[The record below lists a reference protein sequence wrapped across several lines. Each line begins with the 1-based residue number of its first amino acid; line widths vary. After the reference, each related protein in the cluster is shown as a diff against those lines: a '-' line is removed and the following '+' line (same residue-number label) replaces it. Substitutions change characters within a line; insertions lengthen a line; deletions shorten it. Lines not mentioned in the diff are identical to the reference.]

1 MANLKSL
8 AKDTAIYGLSSIIGR
23 FLNYLLVPIYTFSM
37 PASTGDYGVQTN
49 IYAYVALLLP
59 ILTFGMETTF
69 FRFANKEG
77 EDPQKVYSTIL
88 YLVGGVGLAFVLLVL
103 ALLGP
108 IARGMHYSG
117 HENYIWP
124 MAIVAAL
131 DAFQAIPFAYLRYSK
146 KAMKFAMLKC
156 LFIVVNIVL
165 NLSYFIL
172 VPLLY
177 KNEATRPLVSAF
189 FDGQVRVEWIF
200 YINLAC
206 TSLVTLFFRKE
217 LTGFRY
223 VFDPA
228 LAKRLLSYSWPILVF
243 GIAGI
248 LNQTADK
255 LIFPFVSSHVG
266 KEVNVQLGI
275 YGACVKIAM
284 IMTLF
289 TQAFRY
295 AYEPFVFGKSND
307 KDSKET
313 YAAAMKYF
321 LIFTI
326 MAFLIVCGYLDI
338 IKQVVIAPDY
348 WEGLGVTPVVMLS
361 GILLG
366 TYFNLSMWYKL
377 LDKTWYGMWFS
388 FAGCAVLIAVN
399 VLLIPK
405 YSYMACA
412 WGGVAGYGTATI
424 LSYVFERRN
433 YPIPYQWGRIFSYVA
448 LAAVLYAAMRL
459 VPQVLPGW
467 HTLAY
472 AAVNTVLI
480 LVYVAYTVRMDFP
493 LANLPY
499 VGKYFR
505 RKH

>member
-1 MANLKSL
+1 MANLRSL
-8 AKDTAIYGLSSIIGR
+8 AKDTAIYGMSSIIGR

-37 PASTGDYGVQTN
+37 PASSGDYGIQTN
-49 IYAYVALLLP
+49 IYAYVALMLP

-77 EDPQKVYSTIL
+77 EDPKRVYSTVL
-88 YLVGGVGLAFVLLVL
+88 YMVGGVCLAFVLFVL
-103 ALLGP
+103 AFINP
-108 IARGMHYSG
+108 ISEWMHYEG
-117 HENYIWP
+117 HSEYIWP

-131 DAFQAIPFAYLRYSK
+131 DAFQCIPFAYLRYSR
-146 KAMKFAMLKC
+146 KALKFAMLKC
-156 LFIVVNIVL
+156 LFIVLNIVL
-165 NLSYFIL
+165 NLMYFIA
-172 VPLLY
+172 VPMLY
-177 KNEATRPLVSAF
+177 ENESTRHIVSSF

-200 YINLAC
+200 YINLIC
-206 TSLVTLFFRKE
+206 TSLVTFFFRKE
-217 LTGFRY
+217 LTGFKY
-223 VFDPA
+223 VFDA
-228 LAKRLLSYSWPILVF
+228 RLAKRMLNYSWPILVF

-255 LIFPFVSSHVG
+255 LIFPFVSSHAG

-295 AYEPFVFGKSND
+295 AYEPFVFGKSKEKN
-307 KDSKET
+307 SRET

-321 LIFTI
+321 LIFAI
-326 MAFLIVCGYLDI
+326 LAFLIVCGYLDI
-338 IKQVVIAPDY
+338 IKRIVIAPDY
-348 WEGLGVTPVVMLS
+348 WEGLKVTPIVMLS

-377 LDKTWYGMWFS
+377 IDKTWFGMIFS
-388 FAGCAVLIAVN
+388 IAGCAVLIAVN
-399 VLLIPK
+399 IIFIPK

-424 LSYVFERRN
+424 LSYIFERKY
-433 YPIPYQWGRIFSYVA
+433 YPIPYQKGRIFSYA
-448 LAAVLYAAMRL
+448 LLAAVLFGAMQAIPEL
-459 VPQVLPGW
+459 LPGM
-467 HTLAY
+467 HP
-472 AAVNTVLI
+472 AVYICANTVLI
-480 LVYVAYTVRMDFP
+480 IIYIAYMSKKDFP
-493 LANLPY
+493 LKNLPV

-505 RKH
+505 

>member
-37 PASTGDYGVQTN
+37 PASSGDYGIQTN

-77 EDPQKVYSTIL
+77 EDPKKVYSTIL
-88 YLVGGVGLAFVLLVL
+88 FLVGGVGLIFILLIL
-103 ALLGP
+103 SFLNP
-108 IARGMHYSG
+108 ISSWLHYEG
-117 HENYIWP
+117 HANYIWP

-146 KAMKFAMLKC
+146 KAIKFAALKC
-156 LFIVVNIVL
+156 LFIIVNIIL
-165 NLSYFIL
+165 NLGYFIL

-177 KNEATRPLVSAF
+177 ENENTRQLVSGF
-189 FDGQVRVEWIF
+189 FDGQVKVEWIF
-200 YINLAC
+200 YINLVC
-206 TSLVTLFFRKE
+206 TSIVTLFFRKE
-217 LTGFRY
+217 LTGFKY
-223 VFDPA
+223 VFDWT
-228 LAKRLLSYSWPILVF
+228 LAKRMLKYSWPILVF

-295 AYEPFVFGKSND
+295 AYEPFVFGKSQD

-338 IKQVVIAPDY
+338 IKRLVIAPDY
-348 WEGLGVTPVVMLS
+348 WEGLKVTPVVMLS

-377 LDKTWYGMWFS
+377 IDKTMYGMWFS
-388 FAGCAVLIAVN
+388 LIGCAVLIAVN
-399 VLLIPK
+399 IIFIPK

-424 LSYVFERRN
+424 LSYIFERRN
-433 YPIPYQWGRIFSYVA
+433 YPIPYQWGRILSYAV
-448 LAAVLYAAMRL
+448 LAAVLFAAMQTIPNL
-459 VPQVLPGW
+459 VPNLHPAIYIVIN
-467 HTLAY
+467 TL
-472 AAVNTVLI
+472 LI
-480 LVYVAYTVRMDFP
+480 LIYVYYTIRMDFP
-493 LANLPY
+493 LKNIPY
-499 VGKYFR
+499 VGKYF
-505 RKH
+505 KK